1 MRKIILTLS
10 VLCIFSTG
18 FRGGCLFNE
27 SLVGNHPFFA
37 LVSGLRYLNS
47 DSFVEL
53 YYIAAGAEGKIY
65 TTNDPVSGAWTERSS
80 GTTSN
85 INYLKT
91 VGRTDTAVT
100 FGVGDNG
107 AIIRSLNR
115 GFNWTVLNSS
125 VTGNLRSIDFTGSNL
140 NDVIAIGESGLIIKS
155 TDLGETWTPI
165 NSGVSKNLNSIYSA
179 SFFSI
184 LIAGDDG
191 TILRSSD
198 GGMNWENRSLA
209 DSVTDLNKIGLMG
222 QWFFG
227 NILGIAGDDGRLYR
241 STNFLFWDSIYTGIN
256 ADLFDFSFKNASS
269 GYLCGADG
277 TIIYTTNGGAEWY
290 DDLFLQSITDE
301 DIRATIM
308 INDTVAAGAAGNKIF
323 IAHANEILLPVE
335 LTSFTSTVSKNNV
348 TLRWTTGNELNNS
361 GFHIERR
368 HTGEDWI
375 NAGFNKG
382 NGTTTELSS
391 YEFTDK
397 NLRSGKYNYRLKQT
411 DFNGNYEYFDLINE
425 INIGSPEKFSL
436 MQNYPNPFNPS
447 TKIAFDLPYESEIR
461 LAVYDMTG
469 KEIAVLINQ
478 NLTAGFY
485 EYQWDASGISSG
497 TYFYRLF
504 SNSGGIKNTEVKKMM
519 LIR

>member
-1 MRKIILTLS
+1 MKKIILTLS
-10 VLCIFSTG
+10 VLCIFATG
-18 FRGGCLFNE
+18 FRGGCHFKE
-27 SLVGNHPFFA
+27 SLTGNDPFYA
-37 LVSGLRYLNS
+37 LVSGLRYLKN
-47 DSFVEL
+47 DSFIEL
-53 YYIAAGAEGKIY
+53 YYIAAGAGGKIY
-65 TTNDPVSGAWTERSS
+65 TSEDPVSGAWTERSS

-91 VGRTDTAVT
+91 AGRTDTAVT

-107 AIIRSLNR
+107 AIIRSLNQ
-115 GFNWTVLNSS
+115 GDNWTVLNSS
-125 VTGNLRSIDFTGSNL
+125 VTGNLKSIDFVSSNL

-155 TDLGETWTPI
+155 TDLGDSWISI
-165 NSGVSKNLNSIYSA
+165 NSGVTKNLNSIYSA

-209 DSVTDLNKIGLMG
+209 DTVTDLNKIGLMG

-241 STNFLFWDSIYTGIN
+241 STTSLFWDSIYTGIN
-256 ADLFDFSFKNASS
+256 ADIYDFRFKNANS
-269 GYLCGADG
+269 GYLCGEDG
-277 TIIYTTNGGAEWY
+277 TIIYTTNGGTEWY
-290 DDLFLQSITDE
+290 DDFFLQSITDE
-301 DIRATIM
+301 DIRSTIM

-323 IAHANEILLPVE
+323 ITHANETLLPVE
-335 LTSFTSTVSKNNV
+335 FTSFTSTVSKNNV
-348 TLRWTTGNELNNS
+348 TLRWTTGSEMNNR
-361 GFHIERR
+361 GFYIER
-368 HTGEDWI
+368 GQAGKDWVS
-375 NAGFNKG
+375 AGFING

-397 NLRSGKYNYRLKQT
+397 NLKSGKYNYRLKQT

-425 INIGSPEKFSL
+425 INIGAPEKFSL
-436 MQNYPNPFNPS
+436 LQNYPNPFNPS
-447 TKIAFDLPYESEIR
+447 TKIAFDLQFDSEIR
-461 LAVYDMTG
+461 LAVYDITG

-485 EYQWDASGISSG
+485 EYQWDASGFSSG
-497 TYFYRLF
+497 TYFYRIF
-504 SNSGGIKNTEVKKMM
+504 SNSGGIKNSEVKKML